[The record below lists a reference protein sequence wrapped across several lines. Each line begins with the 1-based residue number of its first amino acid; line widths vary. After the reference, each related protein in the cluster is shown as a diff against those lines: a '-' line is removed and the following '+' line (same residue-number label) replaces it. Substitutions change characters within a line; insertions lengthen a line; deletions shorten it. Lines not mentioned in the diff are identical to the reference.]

1 MVLCTT
7 VDFELILARFCD
19 AFWVNILNLLDF
31 SVEVSIFPSYYIL
44 FP

>member
-1 MVLCTT
+1 M

-19 AFWVNILNLLDF
+19 AFWVSIRNLLDF
-31 SVEVSIFPSYYIL
+31 SVEVSIFFPDCVL